1 MPINLATSNLELK
14 NSFNYHEILKTV
26 TLNGGKSNSVE

>member
-1 MPINLATSNLELK
+1 MKTISYSYLK
-14 NSFNYHEILKTV
+14 KKEPFYTYEILKTV